1 MASAP
6 IPAPPGFDDLSVEQ
20 KLDYLEALW
29 ARIASKPDQ
38 IPVPDW
44 HRQVLADRLAK
55 YRAGQGTGRPWSEF
69 RDELRSL
76 FGTTTR

>member
-1 MASAP
+1 MASVP
-6 IPAPPGFDDLSVEQ
+6 IAAPPGFDDLSVEQ

-29 ARIASKPDQ
+29 SRIASKPDQ
-38 IPVPDW
+38 VPVPDW

-55 YRAGQGTGRPWSEF
+55 YRAGQSGGRPWSEF

-76 FGTTTR
+76 FSTTTR